1 MPFTKP
7 EIKLV
12 VTKVYRLLYVLREWV
27 QADVRDADRR
37 ALAQGRPPGQPLIEA
52 AVKRV
57 LARGLVDCQPAS
69 VAAALR
75 RLQPFIARLVAA
87 GDRAHAL
94 PPRPASNVSSADGLR
109 AGSSLSSRRGGGGQG
124 GGAGAGQE
132 AGAGAGKG
140 ERAVLEEHLRML
152 SAVSSRS
159 VGLASASG
167 SRARV

>member
-1 MPFTKP
+1 MHTNRFNQDCYAFLAERDVPFTKP

-37 ALAQGRPPGQPLIEA
+37 ALAQGRPPGQPLIES

-87 GDRAHAL
+87 GDHAHAL
-94 PPRPASNVSSADGLR
+94 PPRPLAPASRWSILQVFYVA
-109 AGSSLSSRRGGGGQG
+109 SR
-124 GGAGAGQE
+124 
-132 AGAGAGKG
+132 
-140 ERAVLEEHLRML
+140 
-152 SAVSSRS
+152 
-159 VGLASASG
+159 
-167 SRARV
+167 SRARSMWTSSF